1 MLNSLT
7 QHLLNTQQSQRTEPT
22 LQLRTGSNAE
32 WPTNSGLA
40 AVRDLRINTCRRSGG
55 AAAARACASHARCMF
70 AWCPPAGACV
80 CVCRVTRQCAGQCL
94 RMVAPL
100 LLTVAPLLLSAA
112 ALTALTAAAEPLL
125 STAPHPPPPPPA
137 PGAGSSPVAHR
148 IAEWEGR
155 RLAGTG
161 VAGVRAVA
169 RRLLGEEDAAR
180 FAFEALPPV
189 GNGSTVATFELGSSV
204 DGKPQIKGSSTVA
217 LAAGF
222 YHYLKYYANCS
233 VSVGA
238 AQLALPATLPLP
250 PPSAHPSPL
259 QFHWFG
265 SFMANSYTQAF
276 WLWERWESHLDW
288 CALMGFDLVMVY
300 AGAEHVHAEV
310 YLEMGVTETELGS
323 FFSGAAFLGWSSTRA
338 GNIRGL
344 AGPISPAWRANKAEM
359 GKKIVAR
366 CRELGITPV
375 LSGFNG
381 HVPEA
386 LVKRLHPHANH
397 TRARPWN
404 AFNCTDVGTSHTSE
418 KTGATAGPNS
428 SAGLAP
434 AVAPPYGC
442 GFELEPT
449 DPLFLEVG
457 ARFIKKQAETFGD
470 DVHFFAYAQAQCCLQ
485 AVCLF

>member
-1 MLNSLT
+1 M
-7 QHLLNTQQSQRTEPT
+7 
-22 LQLRTGSNAE
+22 
-32 WPTNSGLA
+32 
-40 AVRDLRINTCRRSGG
+40 
-55 AAAARACASHARCMF
+55 
-70 AWCPPAGACV
+70 
-80 CVCRVTRQCAGQCL
+80 
-94 RMVAPL
+94 
-100 LLTVAPLLLSAA
+100 
-112 ALTALTAAAEPLL
+112 
-125 STAPHPPPPPPA
+125 
-137 PGAGSSPVAHR
+137 
-148 IAEWEGR
+148 
-155 RLAGTG
+155 
-161 VAGVRAVA
+161 
-169 RRLLGEEDAAR
+169 
-180 FAFEALPPV
+180 
-189 GNGSTVATFELGSSV
+189 FELGSAG
-204 DGKPQIKGSSTVA
+204 GKPQIKGSSTVA

-238 AQLALPATLPLP
+238 QQLALPTTLPLP
-250 PPSAHPSPL
+250 PASTHPSPL

-276 WLWERWESHLDW
+276 WAWERWEAHLDW
-288 CALMGFDLVMVY
+288 CALMGFDLIMVY

-310 YLEMGVTETELGS
+310 YLEMGVTEAELGS

-344 AGPISPAWRANKAEM
+344 AGPISPAWRANKANM

-381 HVPEA
+381 HIPEA

-404 AFNCTDVGTSHTSE
+404 GFNCTDAGSASAESATSADSE
-418 KTGATAGPNS
+418 S
-428 SAGLAP
+428 STDP
-434 AVAPPYGC
+434 VSAVAPPYGC

-457 ARFIKKQAETFGD
+457 ARFIKKQAEFFGD
-470 DVHFFAYAQAQCCLQ
+470 DLHFFAAIQFTEEIPSAQSTLEPTADPQYLAAWGHATYTAMANADSEAVWVLDGWFANANGEPWFWCGANKTHAQNYLSEVPVGGILILDLAADWTEHWRDPSFFGHPFIWCQFHENGGIMDMHGEMHGIAEKMSKAMSDAPTMQQRMVRPMPLQ
-485 AVCLF
+485 LLSNCVP

>member
-1 MLNSLT
+1 MY
-7 QHLLNTQQSQRTEPT
+7 
-22 LQLRTGSNAE
+22 
-32 WPTNSGLA
+32 
-40 AVRDLRINTCRRSGG
+40 V
-55 AAAARACASHARCMF
+55 
-70 AWCPPAGACV
+70 
-80 CVCRVTRQCAGQCL
+80 
-94 RMVAPL
+94 
-100 LLTVAPLLLSAA
+100 
-112 ALTALTAAAEPLL
+112 
-125 STAPHPPPPPPA
+125 
-137 PGAGSSPVAHR
+137 PVAQ
-148 IAEWEGR
+148 
-155 RLAGTG
+155 GT
-161 VAGVRAVA
+161 A
-169 RRLLGEEDAAR
+169 
-180 FAFEALPPV
+180 
-189 GNGSTVATFELGSSV
+189 SFELGSAG
-204 DGKPQIKGSSTVA
+204 GKPQIRGTSTVA
-217 LAAGF
+217 LCAGF

-238 AQLALPATLPLP
+238 QQLALPATLPLP
-250 PPSAHPSPL
+250 PPSAHPSPM

-276 WLWERWESHLDW
+276 WAWERWAAHLDW

-310 YLEMGVTETELGS
+310 YLEMGLAEEDLRS

-344 AGPISPAWRANKAEM
+344 AGPISPAWRANKAEL

-404 AFNCTDVGTSHTSE
+404 GFYCTDVGSDAVAS
-418 KTGATAGPNS
+418 P
-428 SAGLAP
+428 LAASPP

-457 ARFIKKQAETFGD
+457 ARFIRKQAETFGD
-470 DVHFFAYAQAQCCLQ
+470 DLHFFAAVQFTEEIPSAQSTLQPTANGEYLAAWGHATYAAMANADSEAVWVLDGWFANANGEPWFWCGANKTHAQHYLSLVPVGTDSLCL
-485 AVCLF
+485 CLCPCLCPCPCPCFLPPAPAPASDSGSAGGILILDLAADWTEHWRDPSFFGHPFIWCQFHENGEGA